1 MGESASRVNR
11 AEFVNRLEATVA
23 AGHPIVGA
31 GAGTGLVARAAAIG
45 GADFIAV
52 YCTSRARSR
61 GLPTSIIGDPNTI
74 TLELVE
80 EVAAVVTDVP
90 IVAGVHATDPTR
102 RPEKLLDQLRA
113 LGCSGV
119 INYPSVGLYGREY
132 IGGPVMYDE
141 GLEIEAR
148 VLELARTAGLLAATY
163 TYRPNE
169 ARRFASCV
177 DLVVAH
183 AGWTVG
189 GLVGAPRAPS
199 HEEAAELLNQQIT
212 GAKAV
217 NPEVLCLGHGGPF
230 SAANDTAALY
240 ALTGAVGFVGA
251 SSIERIPV
259 ERAVA
264 DTVAAFKE
272 VRLPDKVDQAKVGQ

>member
-1 MGESASRVNR
+1 LNR
-11 AEFVNRLEATVA
+11 DQFLSQLHMTVT
-23 AGHPIVGA
+23 AGRAILGA
-31 GAGTGLVARAAAIG
+31 GAGTGLVARAAAAG

-52 YCTSRARSR
+52 YCTSLARHK

-74 TLELVE
+74 TLKLVQ
-80 EVAAVVTDVP
+80 EVATVVREVP
-90 IVAGVHATDPTR
+90 IVAGVHGTDPTR
-102 RPEKLLDQLRA
+102 SPEQLLEELRG

-148 VLELARTAGLLAATY
+148 VMALARDAGLLAATY
-163 TYRPNE
+163 TYRPDE
-169 ARRFASCV
+169 AKRFASCV
-177 DLVVAH
+177 DVVVAH

-189 GLVGAPRAPS
+189 GFVGAPRAPS
-199 HEEAAELLNQQIT
+199 HEDAAELLNQQIAA
-212 GAKAV
+212 AKAV
-217 NPEVLCLGHGGPF
+217 SPNVLCLGHGGPF
-230 SAANDTAALY
+230 SAPSDTVALY

-259 ERAVA
+259 ERAVME
-264 DTVAAFKE
+264 TVTAFKGIGLPHEADQVE
-272 VRLPDKVDQAKVGQ
+272 VSP